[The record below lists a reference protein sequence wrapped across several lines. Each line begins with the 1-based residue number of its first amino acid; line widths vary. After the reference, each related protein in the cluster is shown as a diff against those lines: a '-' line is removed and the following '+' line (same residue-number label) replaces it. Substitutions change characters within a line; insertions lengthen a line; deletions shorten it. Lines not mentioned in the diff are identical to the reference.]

1 MDGQHWMASAM
12 RAARSQLEIAAHNLA
27 NVSTDGFR
35 RALGTTRLGA
45 GGLDVTRR
53 TVRDQGAVHQT
64 GRRFDLALLGEGAFR
79 VGAGTTRDGAFTRD
93 RDGHLVDDRG
103 HRLRGERGDVSVSEN
118 ATVASDGAICDG
130 GRVVDRLPLPP
141 GTRVMAGA
149 LESSAVNAIG
159 ETLAI
164 LTAQRAFET
173 AEKTLSAI
181 DAARQKA
188 ANDVARVQ

>member
-1 MDGQHWMASAM
+1 MASAM

-35 RALGTTRLGA
+35 RTRATTRLGST
-45 GGLDVTRR
+45 GLETFQS
-53 TVRDQGAVHQT
+53 TVREQGAVHAT
-64 GRRFDLALLGEGAFR
+64 GRRFDLALLGDGAFH
-79 VGAGTTRDGAFTRD
+79 VGNRATRDGAFTRD
-93 RDGHLVDDRG
+93 RDGYLTDDHGR
-103 HRLRGERGDVSVSEN
+103 RLRGARGDVRVSED
-118 ATVASDGAICDG
+118 ATVAGDGSIRDG
-130 GRVVDRLPLPP
+130 GRVVDRIPLPA
-141 GTRVMAGA
+141 GTRIMAGA

>member
-1 MDGQHWMASAM
+1 MASAM
-12 RAARSQLEIAAHNLA
+12 RAARTQLDIAAHNLA
-27 NVSTDGFR
+27 NVSTGGFR
-35 RALGTTRLGA
+35 GTRGTTTIARD
-45 GGLDVTRR
+45 GLAVVQRADRE
-53 TVRDQGAVHQT
+53 QGAVHHT
-64 GRRFDLALLGEGAFR
+64 GRRFDLALLGEGVFR
-79 VGAGTTRDGAFTRD
+79 VGGHATREGAFTRD
-93 RDGHLVDDRG
+93 RDGYLIDDRG
-103 HRLRGERGDVSVSEN
+103 RRLRGTRGDVRVSES
-118 ATVASDGAICDG
+118 ATVASDGTVRDRD
-130 GRVVDRLPLPP
+130 RVIERIPLPR

-149 LESSAVNAIG
+149 LESSAVNPIG